1 MSLSFICMDALI
13 ASCMYPSISSLANY
27 LLNNV
32 FLVPKMIT
40 IKIICSPHTIKK
52 TLKFIDSLPYSK
64 NINFDTKTFL
74 SETWHEDITFP
85 YAVARCGNISCWL
98 GTLFVQ
104 ACRILRLLMAEK
116 KLTLHNNFL
125 CFYIHVH
132 AFLIVSSPEHKVVL
146 SLSSDILVFIASY
159 VPISITTASST
170 WLALPQRTLYKL
182 PTVICKNINIYSGER
197 GNILNLFS
205 LIMIVSY

>member
-27 LLNNV
+27 QLNNV

-40 IKIICSPHTIKK
+40 NKIIRSPHTIKK

-74 SETWHEDITFP
+74 SETWQEDITFP

-104 ACRILRLLMAEK
+104 ACRILRLLIAETN
-116 KLTLHNNFL
+116 LTLHNNFL

-132 AFLIVSSPEHKVVL
+132 AFLAHLSTKCSVSFCDPSMSGVRRP
-146 SLSSDILVFIASY
+146 SSVRAS
-159 VPISITTASST
+159 VRACVRQQF
-170 WLALPQRTLYKL
+170 L
-182 PTVICKNINIYSGER
+182 
-197 GNILNLFS
+197 
-205 LIMIVSY
+205 